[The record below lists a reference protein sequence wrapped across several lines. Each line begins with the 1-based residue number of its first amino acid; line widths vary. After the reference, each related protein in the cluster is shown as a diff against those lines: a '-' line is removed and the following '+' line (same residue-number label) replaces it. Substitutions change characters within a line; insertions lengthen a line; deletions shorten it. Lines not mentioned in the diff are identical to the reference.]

1 MDSVLT
7 ETEKPDKYI
16 FPWNQFHENFSWKWF
31 HGKIVVVFFFSLD
44 SYVAG
49 ASCIFYL
56 GALDLWYKDMV
67 EGGVNKPRQKK
78 QNCINIT

>member
-1 MDSVLT
+1 MKSVSQKICDIVIFFSVKSISQT
-7 ETEKPDKYI
+7 FRKNGFTEKLWYSI
-16 FPWNQFHENFSWKWF
+16 
-31 HGKIVVVFFFSLD
+31 FFSLD

>member
-1 MDSVLT
+1 MISR
-7 ETEKPDKYI
+7 KKCGSI
-16 FPWNQFHENFSWKWF
+16 
-31 HGKIVVVFFFSLD
+31 FFSLD

-78 QNCINIT
+78 QSCINIT